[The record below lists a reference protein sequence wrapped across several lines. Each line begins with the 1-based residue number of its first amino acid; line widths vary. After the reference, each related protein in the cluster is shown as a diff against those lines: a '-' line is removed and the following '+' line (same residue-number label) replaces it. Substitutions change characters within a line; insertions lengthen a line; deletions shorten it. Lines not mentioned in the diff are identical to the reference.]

1 MCIMMY
7 VKRCI
12 EPQAR
17 PQERREISGSDWAMA
32 SARWRARLGSRLGV
46 QSSRRAVLL
55 TRRGL
60 SHESEATG
68 QLLSIPLPN
77 QAKIEERS
85 RRDASWLELRDEFLC
100 TLTQMLCVRK
110 YFRNS
115 TPLSERGLGEIF
127 ARKPEGGR
135 AGTPRQLSV

>member
-1 MCIMMY
+1 
-7 VKRCI
+7 
-12 EPQAR
+12 
-17 PQERREISGSDWAMA
+17 MA
-32 SARWRARLGSRLGV
+32 SARWRARLGSRLDARRSRLGV

-100 TLTQMLCVRK
+100 SLTQMLCVRK
-110 YFRNS
+110 CPRNS
-115 TPLSERGLGEIF
+115 TALSERGLGEIF
-127 ARKPEGGR
+127 ARKPEGGG
-135 AGTPRQLSV
+135 AGTSRLLSN